1 MKMDLQKETPFPMHV
16 PCLDG
21 VGSCEYDLC
30 DILAQQPPSICNAL
44 PDTQP
49 CSCPLL
55 QGEMVLENMEVVVD
69 DMGAVLGAV
78 MEGGYSAEA
87 KFYGKSNP
95 DKILGCVNMTF
106 ELKRC

>member
-1 MKMDLQKETPFPMHV
+1 MDLQKETPFPMHV

-44 PDTQP
+44 PATQP

-106 ELKRC
+106 ELKQC